1 MKPSEKYYLTVKEA
15 TMYFSIGENTIR
27 RLMTDPECNFV
38 LKVGNKRLIKKH
50 MMEKYLDDRVEI

>member
-27 RLMTDPECNFV
+27 RLMADPECNFV